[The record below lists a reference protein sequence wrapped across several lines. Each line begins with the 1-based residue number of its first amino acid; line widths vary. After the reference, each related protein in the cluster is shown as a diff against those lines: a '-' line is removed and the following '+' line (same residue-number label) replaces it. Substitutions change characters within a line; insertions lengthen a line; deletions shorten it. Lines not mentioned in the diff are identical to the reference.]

1 MLINFQKQVN
11 SKMQERWQ
19 LFNATDF
26 QSLMYPC
33 FTLCRIVG
41 TFPYNVTNSI
51 FEISKPLYILSI
63 IITCALCVGHLKIL
77 HRFKVFKIFTK
88 FEDITASLEVDTY
101 CILAGFIAIVTLILS
116 RLRMRLLQTVMQIS
130 SRLSPE
136 SYQKL
141 SRLIHSKDIFGSF
154 CLMCA
159 YFRFH
164 SNLGTNSLD
173 MIVFLYTDL
182 LLFTMDMLYINCVCI
197 LKACY
202 KDINNSLLHIQ
213 EFIIN
218 KELSVTIS
226 HYEQNNSLLIMKIKS
241 LQKQYLIINETV
253 HKLNIIFSL
262 QLLATIVVGF
272 IEIVFGLYYYFNV
285 IQWYDKVKNSNK
297 QVTNMFLLDATY
309 HITKSMFIVW
319 ACETGKNQDQ
329 KIRTT
334 IHDVLNSSRDEQIK
348 NELQLFS
355 LQILHGGNTFSTKAF
370 NVDATFLTAMVGT
383 ITTHMLIVLQFLK
396 ISQSCDERSAINIS

>member
-1 MLINFQKQVN
+1 MLISVLINLKKRVN
-11 SKMQERWQ
+11 SKMQKRWQ
-19 LFNATDF
+19 LFYATDF

-63 IITCALCVGHLKIL
+63 IITSALCVLHLKTLYLFNCFIL
-77 HRFKVFKIFTK
+77 FTK
-88 FEDITASLEVDTY
+88 FENITASLHISTY
-101 CILAGFIAIVTLILS
+101 CILAGLTAIVTLILT
-116 RLRMRLLQTVMQIS
+116 RPRMRLLQTIMQIS

-136 SYQKL
+136 SHQKL
-141 SRLIHSKDIFGSF
+141 SRLIHTKDIFGSF
-154 CLMCA
+154 WLTCA
-159 YFRFH
+159 VFRYYY
-164 SNLGTNSLD
+164 NINANILD
-173 MIVFLYTDL
+173 MIFLIYTDL
-182 LLFTMDMLYINCVCI
+182 LIFTMDMLYINCVCI

-213 EFIIN
+213 ESIIN

-226 HYEQNNSLLIMKIKS
+226 HYEQNNSILIMKIKS
-241 LQKQYLIINETV
+241 LQKQYLIINKTV
-253 HKLNIIFSL
+253 QKLNIIFSL
-262 QLLATIVVGF
+262 QLLATIVDGF
-272 IEIVFGLYYYFNV
+272 IELVFGLYYYFDV
-285 IQWYDKVKNSNK
+285 IQWYDKVMNSNK
-297 QVTNMFLLDATY
+297 QITNMFLTGTTY
-309 HITKSMFIVW
+309 HITKIMFFVW
-319 ACETGKNQDQ
+319 ACETGKNQAQ

-370 NVDATFLTAMVGT
+370 NVDATFLAAIVR
-383 ITTHMLIVLQFLK
+383 TTTTYMLIVLQFLK
-396 ISQSCDERSAINIS
+396 ISLSCN